1 MQCQRVNQ
9 NGRELFVRAFANI
22 RDKPPTLP
30 DGDFSGD
37 GTVPESGRG
46 ARNGYLIRRQPRGTK
61 LT

>member
-1 MQCQRVNQ
+1 MEVESVNQ
-9 NGRELFVRAFANI
+9 IGRQLFVRTFSNV
-22 RDKPPTLP
+22 RYKPPTFP